1 MGMILC
7 GVIQVHG
14 CQRVGRGR
22 DSGASCEVGY
32 LPLSEASYGRG
43 TVARVI
49 LSVDKLASWLTLKA
63 DG

>member
-49 LSVDKLASWLTLKA
+49 LSVKA